1 MFVVKENS
9 DVELAK
15 KLTDL
20 TVNLENIIDDLFM
33 FNTKNHFI
41 KTEIEKFLI
50 VVGRLKEGIDK

>member
-1 MFVVKENS
+1 MKENS